1 MTLNGSSLK
10 KDDEPKTKSLYS
22 ATVKSI
28 PWAGI
33 VFDNI
38 KIEYVFMKKKKC
50 FVDYPFHIHESR

>member
-33 VFDNI
+33 LFDNI
-38 KIEYVFMKKKKC
+38 KIEYVFMKKKKMFC
-50 FVDYPFHIHESR
+50 